1 MKAAL
6 SQYEIDIQMSEYT
19 LQALLESAYSLSV
32 FKAVQGPVVGAA
44 PLLWF
49 RTSQLLMTTSVV
61 WQEQYQAYISTD
73 EIISNGVIQAVA
85 ATDVSPGQTAQ
96 VDTSGAMTTTDEG
109 TASAISILNQA
120 NQPWTCGVS
129 QTVEGEANPVCA
141 FPLYGDMIDVI
152 TPVERVLLWFS
163 TGSMSPGTVT
173 LKAEAPGLMVDL
185 SGASQRAVQFDV
197 NNGWSWGDEA
207 WAQSVEANADLAPLL
222 IQESS

>member
-6 SQYEIDIQMSEYT
+6 SQYEIDIQMSQDT
-19 LQALLESAYSLSV
+19 LQALQQNGYGLCA
-32 FKAVQGPVVGAA
+32 FKAVQSSAGGAA

-49 RTSQLLMTTSVV
+49 QTSELLLTTSIT

-73 EIISNGVIQAVA
+73 PIISNGEIQAFSA
-85 ATDVSPGQTAQ
+85 IDLSLGQTAQ
-96 VDTSGAMTTTDEG
+96 VGSNGEMTPTDEG

-120 NQPWTCGVS
+120 SQPWTCGLS
-129 QTVEGEANPVCA
+129 QTVEGRSSPVCA
-141 FPLYGDMIDVI
+141 IPLYGNMIDVI

-163 TGSMSPGTVT
+163 TGFMSTGTVA
-173 LKAEAPGLMVDL
+173 LKSDAPGLMVDL

-197 NNGWSWGDEA
+197 NIGWSWGDEA

-222 IQESS
+222 IQG